1 MMVGYHC
8 HSISF
13 SFDHYSSSVVRWLL
27 WIGIAD
33 IDLMGLTAAVA
44 VVVEAMRYVHRS
56 NFLLLDEL

>member
-1 MMVGYHC
+1 VG
-8 HSISF
+8 
-13 SFDHYSSSVVRWLL
+13 RWLL